1 VRILSFLVALILSCF
16 AWSEENNSKYFVFI
30 GEKVSFE
37 YVEPKD
43 GKPTFNSQYL
53 AKYKVIS
60 PYLGE
65 FKDSEIVFT
74 VFDHYGKP
82 PFLDYDHVLLYVE
95 YHDGR
100 YYHSKY
106 QYTPLY
112 QTVDGRW
119 AGAYPTNDYTHS
131 YNENTKIKPEKI
143 DFLKPVVIDISDY
156 EKADLQ
162 LWFPTPYYQIEG
174 NTAIAVYG
182 NYVEQL
188 FTLKQSGVLKA
199 RGDFQ

>member
-1 VRILSFLVALILSCF
+1 MRILSFLIALLLSASVF
-16 AWSEENNSKYFVFI
+16 SKQNNSKYFVFI

-37 YVEPKD
+37 HVQPKEGERAFD
-43 GKPTFNSQYL
+43 SQYL
-53 AKYKVIS
+53 STYKIIAPV
-60 PYLGE
+60 LGE
-65 FKDSEIVFT
+65 YDGNEIVFT
-74 VFDHYGKP
+74 AFDHYGKP
-82 PFLDYDHVLLYVE
+82 TFLEYEHVLLYLVLQ
-95 YHDGR
+95 DGR

-112 QTVDGRW
+112 KTVDDRW
-119 AGAYPTNDYTHS
+119 AGSYSTYDYTHS

-143 DFLKPVVIDISDY
+143 DFLNPVIIDISDY
-156 EKADLQ
+156 ENADLQ
-162 LWFPTPYYQIEG
+162 LWFPTPYYQIKG